1 MKIDIETPLKNN
13 FDEYDIIIGTQY
25 AFNFIDWQKID
36 LIGVINTDTLL
47 YLPDYKG
54 LEKTFNLLNKLAI
67 FLADN
72 KKEIIIQTF
81 TPENYIFKSFA
92 KLDYKSF
99 YINELKE
106 RKAFNYPPLTKLVRL
121 IYQSIEFNG
130 GQREIESIYQDLK
143 NKVDENIIINPP
155 LLAHAQQVR
164 GRFRWQLII
173 KILNAKADLGFLNN
187 LPENIIID
195 RDPESLL

>member
-1 MKIDIETPLKNN
+1 M
-13 FDEYDIIIGTQY
+13 
-25 AFNFIDWQKID
+25 
-36 LIGVINTDTLL
+36 
-47 YLPDYKG
+47 
-54 LEKTFNLLNKLAI
+54 
-67 FLADN
+67 
-72 KKEIIIQTF
+72 
-81 TPENYIFKSFA
+81 
-92 KLDYKSF
+92 
-99 YINELKE
+99 
-106 RKAFNYPPLTKLVRL
+106 TKLVRL